1 MRRILFLAVVL
12 PTLAGACASTEP
24 EPGQQV
30 AMNDSKLVC
39 TREAPTGSKI
49 PVTRCR
55 TPAEIE
61 AQRQVDKETAERIP
75 TQPHDVLT
83 GR

>member
-1 MRRILFLAVVL
+1 MRRTLLMAVVL
-12 PTLAGACASTEP
+12 PTLAGACATTEP
-24 EPGQQV
+24 DQQV
-30 AMNDSKLVC
+30 AMNESKLVC

-55 TPAEIE
+55 TPEDIE
-61 AQRQVDKETAERIP
+61 AQRRVDKETADNIP
-75 TQPHDVLT
+75 TALHDVLT